1 RLENALDRVD
11 PNKDYSGKIK
21 KLLQTFSETKSYGVP
36 VGCPASRILAELA
49 LDSIDKLL
57 SMNRINYK
65 RYVDDFVIFCN
76 SREDAHKILTLL
88 SKKLM

>member
-1 RLENALDRVD
+1 ISECSNDEIKYVLTCDIADFYPRIYHHRLENALDRVD

-57 SMNRINYK
+57 SMNRINY
-65 RYVDDFVIFCN
+65 
-76 SREDAHKILTLL
+76 
-88 SKKLM
+88 